1 MRQKIWISA
10 AFAALLLLGILG
22 SVLVL
27 RKQEADRVEIVQD
40 GTVLYELDL
49 AGEEDRVFDV
59 EYEGHVNRIEIRDH
73 RIRVLEADCPDHL
86 CIRQGEISS
95 EYASIDAAAPIVC
108 LPHRLVIQAAEK
120 EEELDA
126 VAR

>member
-1 MRQKIWISA
+1 MLRPARGLFLA
-10 AFAALLLLGILG
+10 AGILG

-59 EYEGHVNRIEIRDH
+59 EYEGRVNRIEIRDH
-73 RIRVLEADCPDHL
+73 QIHVLEADCPDQVCVNMGWL
-86 CIRQGEISS
+86 DS
-95 EYASIDAAAPIVC
+95 AAPIVC
-108 LPHRLVIQAAEK
+108 LPNHLVIQFTEGSGS
-120 EEELDA
+120 LDA
-126 VAR
+126 VAG

>member
-49 AGEEDRVFDV
+49 AGEEDRVCDV
-59 EYEGHVNRIEIRDH
+59 EYEG
-73 RIRVLEADCPDHL
+73 
-86 CIRQGEISS
+86 
-95 EYASIDAAAPIVC
+95 
-108 LPHRLVIQAAEK
+108 
-120 EEELDA
+120 
-126 VAR
+126 

>member
-1 MRQKIWISA
+1 MKKQKIWISA
-10 AFAALLLLGILG
+10 AFASLLLLGILG

-73 RIRVLEADCPDHL
+73 RIRVLEADCPDQVCVRAGWL
-86 CIRQGEISS
+86 DS
-95 EYASIDAAAPIVC
+95 AAPIVC

>member
-73 RIRVLEADCPDHL
+73 RIRVLEADCPDQVCVRAGWL
-86 CIRQGEISS
+86 DS
-95 EYASIDAAAPIVC
+95 AAPIVC
-108 LPHRLVIQAAEK
+108 LPRRLVIQAAEK